1 MPKAKCQYRGVK
13 GLPEHNSWSAMKQ
26 RCYYEGHK
34 QYADYGGRGIKVCE
48 RWLGAHGFKNFYKDM
63 GERPEGYSLDRID
76 NNKDYSPGNCRWA
89 SRWEQ
94 NGNRRWR
101 NKSSGITGVRKF
113 NDKYWIATIVV
124 NGRTHTKYTKTI
136 EAAIQARKQLEV
148 IYHPKI

>member
-1 MPKAKCQYRGVK
+1 
-13 GLPEHNSWSAMKQ
+13 MKQ

-34 QYADYGGRGIKVCE
+34 QYTDYGGRGIKVCE
-48 RWLGAHGFKNFYKDM
+48 RWLGVHGFENFYEDM
-63 GERPEGYSLDRID
+63 GKRPDGYSLDRID
-76 NNKDYSPGNCRWA
+76 NNKDYSPSNCRWA

-101 NKSSGITGVRKF
+101 NRSSGITGVRKF

-136 EAAIQARKQLEV
+136 EAAIQARKQLEA